1 MSRAMQLLRAP
12 RPRKAIVTA
21 LLAFCWLSG
30 LALAITVIFAGYLGV
45 GAPALVSL
53 ARLAARRIVPREIT
67 ADRHFPWII
76 LWLTLDAVSLLG
88 AAILGYL
95 GLGIIVAAAVTP
107 PWWGA
112 IPGIL
117 ALTAGILAVM
127 PPIRS
132 ITRAPRRPRAGVP
145 A

>member
-1 MSRAMQLLRAP
+1 MQRLRVP
-12 RPRKAIVTA
+12 RLRKALVTA

-30 LALAITVIFAGYLGV
+30 LALAITVIFAGYLGMGV
-45 GAPALVSL
+45 PALVAL
-53 ARLAARRIVPREIT
+53 VRLAARRIVPREVT
-67 ADRHFPWII
+67 ANRHFPWII
-76 LWLTLDAVSLLG
+76 LWLTLDAVSLIG
-88 AAILGYL
+88 AVILGYL
-95 GLGIIVAAAVTP
+95 GLGIIAAAAVTP

-117 ALTAGILAVM
+117 TLTAGILALT

-132 ITRAPRRPRAGVP
+132 ITGNTRRRSRASAP